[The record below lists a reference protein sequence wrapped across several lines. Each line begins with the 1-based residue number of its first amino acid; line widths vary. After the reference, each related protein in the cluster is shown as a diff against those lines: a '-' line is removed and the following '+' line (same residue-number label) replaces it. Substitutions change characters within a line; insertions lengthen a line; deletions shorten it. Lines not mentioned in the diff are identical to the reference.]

1 LFLTGAKT
9 LELSLFLIG
18 HLNDAEE
25 GSLDINKK

>member
-1 LFLTGAKT
+1 LSLTGAKT

-25 GSLDINKK
+25 GSLGINKK